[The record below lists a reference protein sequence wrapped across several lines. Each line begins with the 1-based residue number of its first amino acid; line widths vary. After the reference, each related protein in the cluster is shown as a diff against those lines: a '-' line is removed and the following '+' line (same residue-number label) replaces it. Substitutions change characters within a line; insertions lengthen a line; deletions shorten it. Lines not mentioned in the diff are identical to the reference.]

1 MAEGKFVSAKLRK
14 PRRATR
20 IDVGWALHRGPI
32 DDAKLHAHDA
42 LQISA
47 TRDQKI
53 GVNLG
58 ESTIWA
64 STVLIL
70 RGVRHA
76 IHCPSGT
83 TPTTLF
89 LDPDSEAARGFAARA
104 SGLSVVVLSGP
115 IELAVRNL
123 MHSRFD
129 DDDSAAEA
137 FDNLTTIFRRTKA
150 DRPNDPRVHAALVML
165 VERHRQKWPLAG
177 LAESAGMSIPQFAR
191 LFQKCT
197 GLPVRTHVRWLRFQT
212 AIRSLARHGDL
223 SSAANDAGYLN
234 ALQFT
239 AAFCRTFNLSP
250 TVFADTLHPKPH
262 PERLALSRKRAALR

>member
-1 MAEGKFVSAKLRK
+1 MVEDEFISRKARKL
-14 PRRATR
+14 RRATR
-20 IDVGWALHRGPI
+20 IDLGWALHRGPI

-42 LQISA
+42 LQISV
-47 TRDQKI
+47 TRDKKI

-64 STVLIL
+64 STVLIH

-89 LDPDSEAARGFAARA
+89 LDPDSEAARGLAARA
-104 SGLSVVVLSGP
+104 SGRSVVELSGT
-115 IELAVRNL
+115 IELAVRKL
-123 MHSRFD
+123 MHARFD
-129 DDDSAAEA
+129 DDESAAQA
-137 FDNLTTIFRRTKA
+137 FDNFSNFFRRAKA
-150 DRPNDPRVHAALVML
+150 DRPNDPRVRAALVTL
-165 VERHRQKWPLAG
+165 VEGHRQKWPLAG

-191 LFQKCT
+191 LFQRCV

-223 SSAANDAGYLN
+223 TSAANDAGYLN

-250 TVFADTLHPKPH
+250 SVFAHTLQPKTH
-262 PERLALSRKRAALR
+262 PERLPLSRMPAAHH